1 MTEPESEH
9 PVEVAE
15 ALADPSD
22 VDVATWPEPVTHDGD
37 AESTGHEKSVV
48 REYFESIVVTF
59 IMALFGMT
67 FVTMAVKVPTGSMLN
82 TILVEDH
89 LMVNKFLLS
98 SHPAWLESILPY
110 RDIRRGDIIVF
121 KWPPDPSQNFVKR
134 VIGVPGDTVVAQ
146 GTQVFVNNELLTE
159 NTVIYKFADGESE
172 KKDLVPQGN
181 ARIVDGAKW
190 TAYYRPSSWSD
201 EEPDGV
207 DAPPILNGS
216 YHGGTGRP
224 KDGVPF
230 TVPAGQYFCMGDN
243 RDNSEDS
250 RFWGTVP
257 RENVIGRAM
266 FVYWSINEH
275 ERQRNGPSSLLVDI
289 FKYSRWDR
297 TGTIIR

>member
-1 MTEPESEH
+1 MSQPESER
-9 PVEVAE
+9 PVDIAE
-15 ALADPSD
+15 PPADTPETE
-22 VDVATWPEPVTHDGD
+22 VATWPEPVANDD
-37 AESTGHEKSVV
+37 STVSVAHEKSVI

-98 SHPAWLESILPY
+98 SHPSWLETILPY

-121 KWPPDPSQNFVKR
+121 KYPVDPTQNFVKR
-134 VIGVPGDTVVAQ
+134 VIGVPGDTVVVR
-146 GTQVFVNNELLTE
+146 GTRVFVNDELLVE
-159 NTVIYKFADGESE
+159 NSVIVAEAPVGESE
-172 KKDLVPQGN
+172 KDLVPDG
-181 ARIVDGAKW
+181 AVRTVDGAKW
-190 TAYYRPSSWSD
+190 TAYYTPSSSFED
-201 EEPDGV
+201 ELDEGEKKSPYRG
-207 DAPPILNGS
+207 
-216 YHGGTGRP
+216 YHGGNGRAAGDTP
-224 KDGVPF
+224 FVVPE
-230 TVPAGQYFCMGDN
+230 GQYFCMGDN

-266 FVYWSINEH
+266 FVYWSINEY
-275 ERQRNGPSSLLVDI
+275 ERRKNGPGSLLVDI